1 MRRVRVLVADD
12 SATVRAR
19 IIAALER
26 APDMEVVGE
35 AADGREAIELCLSRR
50 PDVITLDMMMPA
62 MTGLQATEYI
72 MAYAPTPIVI
82 VSASTNRGGLFR
94 TYDALAAGAIEVI
107 EKPRPDESPE
117 AWDDMLAATVRMASR
132 IRVITHPKGRLRR
145 LKAGLPEP
153 GAPTVASSSPVPSRE
168 RVVAIG
174 ASTGGPAAVVELL
187 GALPPDYPHVILLV
201 LHLSAVFSS
210 AFAEWLARESPLSVY
225 PAGDGEPLPR
235 TGVVLAPADQHMVL
249 AGSRIRLTDDPPRH
263 SCRPSV
269 DLLFASV
276 ATEIGTRAVGVLLTG
291 MGKDGAEGLLAIRR
305 AGGSTIAQDQASS
318 AVYGM
323 PREAVALGAAEHIL
337 SPREAGMFL
346 RRLALGRSVRD
357 ER

>member
-12 SATVRAR
+12 SVTVRAR
-19 IIAALER
+19 IVAALER

-35 AADGREAIELCLSRR
+35 AADGREAIELCLARR

-82 VSASTNRGGLFR
+82 VSASTNRGELFR
-94 TYDALAAGAIEVI
+94 TYDALAAGAIDVI
-107 EKPRPDESPE
+107 EKPRPNESPE
-117 AWDDMLAATVRMASR
+117 AWDEMLAATVRMASR

-145 LKAGLPEP
+145 LSAMPGEP
-153 GAPTVASSSPVPSRE
+153 GAAAVDGAALLPWTD

-187 GALPPDYPHVILLV
+187 GALPADYPHAILLV
-201 LHLSAVFSS
+201 LHLSAVFAS
-210 AFAEWLARESPLSVY
+210 AFAEWLGRESPV
-225 PAGDGEPLPR
+225 PVQAARDGQPLPPS
-235 TGVVLAPADQHMVL
+235 GVVLAPADRHMVVD
-249 AGSRIRLTDDPPRH
+249 GPRIKLTDDPPRH

-269 DLLFASV
+269 DVLFASV
-276 ATEIGTRAVGVLLTG
+276 AREIGARAVGVLLTG
-291 MGKDGAEGLLAIRR
+291 MGKDGAEGLLAMRQ
-305 AGGSTIAQDQASS
+305 AGATTIAQDQASS

-323 PREAVALGAAEHIL
+323 PREAVAIGAAEYIL
-337 SPREAGMFL
+337 PPRDAGMFL
-346 RRLALGRSVRD
+346 RRLAAVRSARD